1 MIRTLAVSGYRSVRD
16 LVLPLTGLDVV
27 TGANGSGKSNVHRAL
42 RLIADM
48 AQGGAVGALAR
59 EGGLEAVLWAGPE
72 GLSQAMRDG
81 EHEVQGTMRKGPIA
95 LRLGFAGDE
104 LGYLVDLGIP
114 QRDPSA
120 MPPTMFG
127 RDPEIKRELVF
138 SGPVPRPR
146 SLLLERRWQDVRV
159 RDEADGWMHV
169 PAPVPP
175 HLSVLSEV
183 ADAVTSPDAMI
194 LRRRMS
200 GWRFYDHLRTD
211 VDAPARRPRV
221 GTRTPVLA
229 SDGSDLA
236 AAVQTIREWG
246 DGDALDALVDRAFP
260 GSTIVVRSQDG
271 VLSLGLRQPGI
282 LRVLDAAE
290 LSDGTLRMLMLT
302 AALLTT
308 EPPELMVLNEPETSL
323 HQDLLPALGE
333 LIAAASRNVQI
344 LVVTHAPGL
353 AAAVSEHAEPGE
365 LVLEKPHG
373 ETVLHGQGLLS
384 APSWDWG
391 RR

>member
-27 TGANGSGKSNVHRAL
+27 TGANGSGKSNVYRAL
-42 RLIADM
+42 RLVSDM

-72 GLSQAMRDG
+72 AVSRAMRDG
-81 EHEVQGTMRKGPIA
+81 EHAVQGTMRKGPIA
-95 LRLGFAGDE
+95 LRLGFASDD

-114 QRDPSA
+114 QRDPTTFES
-120 MPPTMFG
+120 TMFG

-138 SGPVPRPR
+138 SGPIVRPR
-146 SLLLERRWQDVRV
+146 SLVLQRKRQHVQV
-159 RDEADGWMHV
+159 RDDAGAWLRI
-169 PAPVPP
+169 PALLPG

-183 ADAVTSPDAMI
+183 ADAVTSPEAMI
-194 LRRRMS
+194 LRRRMT

-211 VDAPARRPRV
+211 AEAPARRPRV

-229 SDGSDLA
+229 SDGGDLA
-236 AAVQTIREWG
+236 AAVQTIREEG
-246 DGDALDALVDRAFP
+246 RRDALDALVDRAFP
-260 GSTIVVRSQDG
+260 GSRIVIRPRDG
-271 VLSLGLRQPGI
+271 VLALGLEQPGV

-290 LSDGTLRMLMLT
+290 LSDGTLRMLMLI

-308 EPPELMVLNEPETSL
+308 EAPELMVLNEPETSL

-333 LIAAASRNVQI
+333 LVAEASRHVQI

-353 AAAVSEHAEPGE
+353 PSAISAHAEAGE
-365 LVLEKPHG
+365 LVLEKPYG
-373 ETVLHGQGLLS
+373 ETVLCGQGLLS
-384 APSWDWG
+384 TPSWDWG
-391 RR
+391 TR

>member
-1 MIRTLAVSGYRSVRD
+1 
-16 LVLPLTGLDVV
+16 
-27 TGANGSGKSNVHRAL
+27 
-42 RLIADM
+42 
-48 AQGGAVGALAR
+48 
-59 EGGLEAVLWAGPE
+59 
-72 GLSQAMRDG
+72 
-81 EHEVQGTMRKGPIA
+81 
-95 LRLGFAGDE
+95 
-104 LGYLVDLGIP
+104 
-114 QRDPSA
+114 
-120 MPPTMFG
+120 
-127 RDPEIKRELVF
+127 
-138 SGPVPRPR
+138 
-146 SLLLERRWQDVRV
+146 
-159 RDEADGWMHV
+159 
-169 PAPVPP
+169 VPP

-183 ADAVTSPDAMI
+183 ADAVTSPEAMI

-229 SDGSDLA
+229 SDGADLA

-246 DGDALDALVDRAFP
+246 NGDALDALVDRAFP

-271 VLSLGLRQPGI
+271 VMALGLRQPGI

-323 HQDLLPALGE
+323 HRDLLPALGE
-333 LIAAASRNVQI
+333 LVAAASRHVQI

-353 AAAVSEHAEPGE
+353 AAAVSEHAEAGE
-365 LVLEKPHG
+365 LVLEKPFG
-373 ETVLHGQGLLS
+373 ETVLRGQGLLS

-391 RR
+391 TR

>member
-1 MIRTLAVSGYRSVRD
+1 
-16 LVLPLTGLDVV
+16 
-27 TGANGSGKSNVHRAL
+27 
-42 RLIADM
+42 
-48 AQGGAVGALAR
+48 
-59 EGGLEAVLWAGPE
+59 
-72 GLSQAMRDG
+72 
-81 EHEVQGTMRKGPIA
+81 VQGTMRKGPIA
-95 LRLGFAGDE
+95 LRLGFAGDD

-114 QRDPSA
+114 QADPSA
-120 MPPTMFG
+120 RPPTMFG

-138 SGPVPRPR
+138 SGPVARPR
-146 SLLLERRWQDVRV
+146 SLVLERRWQDVRV
-159 RDEADGWMHV
+159 RDEADGWMRV
-169 PAPVPP
+169 PALVPP

-183 ADAVTSPDAMI
+183 ADAVTSPEAMI
-194 LRRRMS
+194 LRRRMG

-211 VDAPARRPRV
+211 ADAPARRPRV

-246 DGDALDALVDRAFP
+246 RGDALDALVDRAFP
-260 GSTIVVRSQDG
+260 GSRVVIRSQDG
-271 VLSLGLRQPGI
+271 ILTLGLEQPGV

-308 EPPELMVLNEPETSL
+308 ETPELMVLNEPETSL

-333 LIAAASRNVQI
+333 LIAEASQRIQI

-353 AAAVSEHAEPGE
+353 AAAISTHAEAGE
-365 LVLEKPHG
+365 LVLEKPLG
-373 ETVLHGQGLLS
+373 ETTLRGQGLLS
-384 APSWDWG
+384 TPSWDWG
-391 RR
+391 KR

>member
-16 LVLPLTGLDVV
+16 LALPLTGLDVV
-27 TGANGSGKSNVHRAL
+27 TGANGSGKSNVYRAL

-72 GLSQAMRDG
+72 GLSRAMRDG
-81 EHEVQGTMRKGPIA
+81 EHPVQGTMRKGPIA
-95 LRLGFAGDE
+95 LRLGFAGDD

-114 QRDPSA
+114 QRDPRA
-120 MPPTMFG
+120 LPPTMFG

-138 SGPVPRPR
+138 SGPVARPR
-146 SLLLERRWQDVRV
+146 SLVLERRWQDVRV
-159 RDEADGWMHV
+159 RDEADAWMHV
-169 PAPVPP
+169 PAMVPP
-175 HLSVLSEV
+175 HFSVLSEV
-183 ADAVTSPDAMI
+183 ADAVTSPEAMI
-194 LRRRMS
+194 LRRRMT

-211 VDAPARRPRV
+211 ADAPARRPRV
-221 GTRTPVLA
+221 GTRTDVLA

-246 DGDALDALVDRAFP
+246 RGDALDAMVDRAFP
-260 GSTIVVRSQDG
+260 GSRVVIRSQDG
-271 VLSLGLRQPGI
+271 VMSLGLEQPGI

-308 EPPELMVLNEPETSL
+308 ETPELMVLNEPETSL
-323 HQDLLPALGE
+323 HGDLLPALGE
-333 LIAAASRNVQI
+333 LIEEASRHIQI
-344 LVVTHAPGL
+344 LVVTHAPWLG
-353 AAAVSEHAEPGE
+353 AAISAHAEAGE

-373 ETVLHGQGLLS
+373 ETVLRGQGLLS

-391 RR
+391 TR